1 MKNFLFFLDINKPVQ
16 TSIIIYIIFIVIYI
30 IFFNKQY
37 KDKKYV
43 LPIIVI
49 TLSILIF
56 YISKLLQLYFS

>member
-1 MKNFLFFLDINKPVQ
+1 MKSFLFLDINKPVQ
-16 TSIIIYIIFIVIYI
+16 TSIVIYIIFIVIYI
-30 IFFNKQY
+30 IFFNKKY

-56 YISKLLQLYFS
+56 YISKLIQLYFS

>member
-1 MKNFLFFLDINKPVQ
+1 MRLLFLDINKPVQ

-37 KDKKYV
+37 KNKKYV

>member
-1 MKNFLFFLDINKPVQ
+1 MKRFLFFDINKPVQ
-16 TSIIIYIIFIVIYI
+16 TSIIIYIIFIVVYI
-30 IFFNKQY
+30 IFFNKKY
-37 KDKKYV
+37 ENKKYI

>member
-1 MKNFLFFLDINKPVQ
+1 MKSFLFLDISKPVQ

-30 IFFNKQY
+30 TFFYRKY

-56 YISKLLQLYFS
+56 YISKLIQHYFS

>member
-1 MKNFLFFLDINKPVQ
+1 MKRFLFFDINKPVQ

-30 IFFNKQY
+30 IFFNKKY

-56 YISKLLQLYFS
+56 YISKLLQFYFS

>member
-1 MKNFLFFLDINKPVQ
+1 MKSFLFLDISKPIQ
-16 TSIIIYIIFIVIYI
+16 TSIIIYLIFIVVYI
-30 IFFNKQY
+30 IFFYKKY

-56 YISKLLQLYFS
+56 YISKLMQFYFS

>member
-1 MKNFLFFLDINKPVQ
+1 MKSFLFLDINKPVQ
-16 TSIIIYIIFIVIYI
+16 TSIIIYIIFIIIYI
-30 IFFNKQY
+30 IFFNKKY

-56 YISKLLQLYFS
+56 YISKLIQFYFS

>member
-1 MKNFLFFLDINKPVQ
+1 MKSFLFLDINKPVQ

-30 IFFNKQY
+30 IFFNKKY

-56 YISKLLQLYFS
+56 YISKLIQLYFS

>member
-1 MKNFLFFLDINKPVQ
+1 MKRFLFLDINKPIQ

-30 IFFNKQY
+30 IFFHKKY

-56 YISKLLQLYFS
+56 YISKLMQLFIS

>member
-1 MKNFLFFLDINKPVQ
+1 MKSFLFLDINKPVQ
-16 TSIIIYIIFIVIYI
+16 TSIIIYIVFIVIYI

-37 KDKKYV
+37 KDKKYI

-56 YISKLLQLYFS
+56 YISKLIQFYFS

>member
-1 MKNFLFFLDINKPVQ
+1 MKRFLFFDINKPVQ

-30 IFFNKQY
+30 IFFNKKY

-49 TLSILIF
+49 TLSILVF
-56 YISKLLQLYFS
+56 YISKLMQLYFS

>member
-1 MKNFLFFLDINKPVQ
+1 MKRFLFFDINKPVQ
-16 TSIIIYIIFIVIYI
+16 TSIIIYIIFIVVYI
-30 IFFNKQY
+30 IFFNKKY
-37 KDKKYV
+37 KNKKYV

>member
-1 MKNFLFFLDINKPVQ
+1 MKSFLFLDINKPVQ

-30 IFFNKQY
+30 IFFNKKY
-37 KDKKYV
+37 KDKKYI

>member
-1 MKNFLFFLDINKPVQ
+1 MKRFLFLDINKPVQ

-30 IFFNKQY
+30 IFFNNRY
-37 KDKKYV
+37 KDKKYI

-56 YISKLLQLYFS
+56 YISKLLQFYFS

>member
-1 MKNFLFFLDINKPVQ
+1 MKSFLFLDISKPVQ

-30 IFFNKQY
+30 IFFNKKY

-56 YISKLLQLYFS
+56 YISKLIQIYFS

>member
-1 MKNFLFFLDINKPVQ
+1 MKSFLFLDINKPVQ

-30 IFFNKQY
+30 IFFNKKY

-56 YISKLLQLYFS
+56 YISKLMQLYFS

>member
-1 MKNFLFFLDINKPVQ
+1 MKSFLFLDINKPVQ

-30 IFFNKQY
+30 IFFNKKY
-37 KDKKYV
+37 KDKKYI

-56 YISKLLQLYFS
+56 YISKLMQLYFS

>member
-1 MKNFLFFLDINKPVQ
+1 MKSFLFLDINKPVQ
-16 TSIIIYIIFIVIYI
+16 TSVIIYIIFIVIYI
-30 IFFNKQY
+30 IFFNRKY

-56 YISKLLQLYFS
+56 YISKLMQLYFS

>member
-1 MKNFLFFLDINKPVQ
+1 MKSFLFLDINKPVQ
-16 TSIIIYIIFIVIYI
+16 TSIFIYIIFIIIYI
-30 IFFNKQY
+30 IFFNKKY

-56 YISKLLQLYFS
+56 YISKLLQFYFS

>member
-1 MKNFLFFLDINKPVQ
+1 MKKFLFLDINKPVQ
-16 TSIIIYIIFIVIYI
+16 TSIIIYIIFIIIYI
-30 IFFNKQY
+30 FFFNKKY

-56 YISKLLQLYFS
+56 YISKLLQFYFS

>member
-1 MKNFLFFLDINKPVQ
+1 MKGFLFFDINKPVQ
-16 TSIIIYIIFIVIYI
+16 TSIILYIIFIVVYI
-30 IFFNKQY
+30 IFFNKKY

-56 YISKLLQLYFS
+56 YISKLFQLYFS

>member
-37 KDKKYV
+37 KDKKYI

>member
-1 MKNFLFFLDINKPVQ
+1 MKRFLFLDINKPVQ

-30 IFFNKQY
+30 IFFNKNY
-37 KDKKYV
+37 KDKKYI

-56 YISKLLQLYFS
+56 YISKLLQFYFS

>member
-1 MKNFLFFLDINKPVQ
+1 MKKFLFFDINKPVQ
-16 TSIIIYIIFIVIYI
+16 TSIIIYIIFIIIYI
-30 IFFNKQY
+30 IFFNKKY
-37 KDKKYV
+37 KDKKYI

>member
-1 MKNFLFFLDINKPVQ
+1 MKRFLFFDINKPVQ

-30 IFFNKQY
+30 IFFNKKY

-56 YISKLLQLYFS
+56 YISKLIQLYFS

>member
-1 MKNFLFFLDINKPVQ
+1 MKRFLFFDINKPVQ
-16 TSIIIYIIFIVIYI
+16 TSIIIYIIFIVFYI
-30 IFFNKQY
+30 IFFNKKY

>member
-1 MKNFLFFLDINKPVQ
+1 MKSFLFLDINKPVQ

-30 IFFNKQY
+30 IFFNKKY

>member
-1 MKNFLFFLDINKPVQ
+1 MKRFLFLDINKPVQ
-16 TSIIIYIIFIVIYI
+16 TSIIIYIIFMIVYI